1 MQNNKRRNGMT
12 KEESKSFW
20 NTVEQ
25 ASKYVDSWPKWKK
38 EGYELDSSEDEET
51 PKNQKGNNLSTVLF

>member
-1 MQNNKRRNGMT
+1 MT

-38 EGYELDSSEDEET
+38 EGYELDHSEDKET
-51 PKNQKGNNLSTVLF
+51 PKNQKGTIQNN